1 MWPSVQDW
9 LAALFILVPIYCTN
23 AAPVLFGGGRPI
35 DGGRF
40 LSDGERILGDHKTVR
55 GVVSGILIGI
65 IVGVFEYLFISQ
77 ELMLIAML
85 ASIGALLG
93 DLAGAFIKRR
103 LKIKPGAPLPIIDQL
118 DFVIGAILMVSMIS
132 RPTLGTALILIL
144 VTPPIH
150 LATNLGAYA
159 LGLKSTYW

>member
-1 MWPSVQDW
+1 M
-9 LAALFILVPIYCTN
+9 
-23 AAPVLFGGGRPI
+23 
-35 DGGRF
+35 DGGRL
-40 LSDGERILGDHKTVR
+40 LSDSERILGDHKTIR
-55 GVVSGILIGI
+55 GFVSGILIGVV
-65 IVGVFEYLFISQ
+65 VGVFEYLLVSP
-77 ELMLIAML
+77 ELLLIAIL

-93 DLAGAFIKRR
+93 DLGGAFIKRR

-118 DFVIGAILMVSMIS
+118 DFVIGAILMVSIIS

-150 LATNLGAYA
+150 LATNLGAHA